1 MKQVVFAIALLAMAS
16 LTGCLNTEDSP
27 VDENIDTTDDSTS
40 DTTEDNSDTTEDTK
54 DDELIEPVGTD
65 GGYTPPEDSSIRMD
79 SGQRGYWIY
88 HPDSEYVLCTK
99 QGYHSYDDG
108 TVAGEKTIYCDLDNR
123 HDSGPQIWV
132 NKTEKTVTVECIKHH
147 SGDYCKNYPWMYSEK
162 SIYLLF
168 YSQEGFT
175 ERIKVDLMAIADDD
189 DAPYTYF
196 FKNEVTLQFE
206 PVWFSVEE
214 SSTSELYFPE
224 HTDSRVF

>member
-40 DTTEDNSDTTEDTK
+40 DTTEDNSDTTDDTK
-54 DDELIEPVGTD
+54 DDELIEPVGTN
-65 GGYTPPEDSSIRMD
+65 GGYSPPENSDIRVD
-79 SGQRGYWIY
+79 SGVRGYWIY
-88 HPDSEYVLCTK
+88 EPDMEYVLCTK

-108 TVAGEKTIYCDLDNR
+108 TVSGEKTIYCDLDNR
-123 HDSGPQIWV
+123 WDNGPQIWV

-147 SGDYCKNYPWMYSEK
+147 SGDYCKSYYMFDDYNSVN
-162 SIYLLF
+162 LLF
-168 YSQEGFT
+168 HSQEGFT
-175 ERIKVDLMAIADDD
+175 ERIKVDLMAKYDNDDD
-189 DAPYTYF
+189 YLKYF
-196 FKNEVTLQFE
+196 FKNEITLQFE

-224 HTDSRVF
+224 QTISRVF